1 MESHNYAVL
10 FQKMLFDPY
19 GHNPM
24 SVIVSDEEN
33 ILISVKLEVI
43 KMQSTIDCVPCYIKQ
58 VISALRIAGVKEREQ
73 HVVINDLFPTIAQ
86 LDPAKTPAENT
97 SLVLFEAYS
106 LIGQDDPF
114 KEAKAVSNKL
124 AHTFLPALERII
136 DYSEDSLLT
145 ALKTSVA
152 GNIIDMGINPHY
164 DVGVSISKELQRGF
178 KRNDFEGFREMLSKG
193 GPMVIIGDNSG
204 EIYFDYMLM
213 ANLRSFVE
221 EIFYV
226 VKGGP
231 ILNDATMEDVE
242 GTGISNLAKIITTGS
257 NYLGVI
263 PEKCSEELCSVMES
277 ASIVLAKGQA
287 NYETLEGT
295 SLAGDKTFFLLQAK
309 CSVIAEHLG
318 VEPGDSVLVRNI

>member
-1 MESHNYAVL
+1 LGLELRRMGS
-10 FQKMLFDPY
+10 
-19 GHNPM
+19 
-24 SVIVSDEEN
+24 
-33 ILISVKLEVI
+33 ILII
-43 KMQSTIDCVPCYIKQ
+43 KVCGEFDLGEADNCRRQIDERVR
-58 VISALRIAGVKEREQ
+58 AEGVKELLFDLEK
-73 HVVINDLFPTIAQ
+73 VTFIDSSGLGVILGRYRK
-86 LDPAKTPAENT
+86 AKEN
-97 SLVLFEAYS
+97 
-106 LIGQDDPF
+106 
-114 KEAKAVSNKL
+114 
-124 AHTFLPALERII
+124 
-136 DYSEDSLLT
+136 
-145 ALKTSVA
+145 
-152 GNIIDMGINPHY
+152 
-164 DVGVSISKELQRGF
+164 
-178 KRNDFEGFREMLSKG
+178 EGFREMLSKG